1 MQEFRQKFCGQF
13 RFNESKRFSDAD
25 DKNMK
30 TQLVRRIESHG
41 FDFNKVKNHFNCARG
56 FAFSWRKN
64 QNHFVKQKWK
74 ELKRLALGEIEATL
88 EGLPRPLRGQAQR
101 LPVTF
106 ERVPNA
112 GLQADGIESDTL
124 GLFTGSEFADEGAS
138 VMPPQI
144 ILFLEN
150 LWDFAEGDEEVFCDE
165 VHTTFL
171 HELGHFFGLD
181 EDDLTERGL
190 D

>member
-1 MQEFRQKFCGQF
+1 MDWKNLQE
-13 RFNESKRFSDAD
+13 
-25 DKNMK
+25 
-30 TQLVRRIESHG
+30 
-41 FDFNKVKNHFNCARG
+41 
-56 FAFSWRKN
+56 
-64 QNHFVKQKWK
+64 
-74 ELKRLALGEIEATL
+74 LALTEIEATL
-88 EGLPRPLRGQAQR
+88 SALPKPLCEQAR
-101 LPVTF
+101 KLPVTF

-112 GLQADGIESDTL
+112 GLQADGIEVDTL
-124 GLFTGSEFADEGAS
+124 GLFTGSEFADDGAS
-138 VMPPQI
+138 VLPPQI

-150 LWDFAEGDEEVFCDE
+150 LWDFAEGDEEIFCEE

>member
-1 MQEFRQKFCGQF
+1 MGSIPAGRATFIILSSAREKLQCHRGC
-13 RFNESKRFSDAD
+13 D
-25 DKNMK
+25 DNIVE
-30 TQLVRRIESHG
+30 TVNI
-41 FDFNKVKNHFNCARG
+41 DWVKLR
-56 FAFSWRKN
+56 
-64 QNHFVKQKWK
+64 
-74 ELKRLALGEIEATL
+74 ELALTEIEATL
-88 EGLPRPLRGQAQR
+88 TALPKPLREQAQR

-106 ERVPNA
+106 ERVPNS
-112 GLQADGIESDTL
+112 GLQVDGIEPDTL

-138 VMPPQI
+138 VLPPQI

-150 LWDFAEGDEEVFCDE
+150 LWDFAEGDEEIFCEE

-181 EDDLTERGL
+181 EDDLTQRGL